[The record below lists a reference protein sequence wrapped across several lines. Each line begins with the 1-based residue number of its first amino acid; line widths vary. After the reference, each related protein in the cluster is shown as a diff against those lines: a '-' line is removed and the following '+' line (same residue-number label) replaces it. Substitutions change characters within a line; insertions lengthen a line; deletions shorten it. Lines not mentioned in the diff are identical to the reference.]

1 MWAAS
6 KLAIKADFVS
16 LPRTKMHV
24 KLHKQITV
32 DGGQQQCVVTI
43 KPKSILTPA
52 SLHAHITTHS
62 PAKGMWGTH
71 IDLEL
76 IHHVQKL
83 WDVRRYTLNVK
94 ICGDLVTRSSGGTLV
109 QTFR

>member
-6 KLAIKADFVS
+6 KLAIKAGSVS
-16 LPRTKMHV
+16 LPRTEMHV

-32 DGGQQQCVVTI
+32 DGRQQQCVTI

-62 PAKGMWGTH
+62 PAKGMWRTH

-83 WDVRRYTLNVK
+83 WDVRFR
-94 ICGDLVTRSSGGTLV
+94 GVTH
-109 QTFR
+109 